1 MKKKSVLLTMIL
13 ILVFAITACGGENME
28 ELEDLVENGEEI
40 VESEVEKLSI
50 EDIKS
55 KGKLI
60 MGTNADYPPFEF
72 HALIDG
78 KDVISG
84 LDIEIAKYIADDL
97 GVELEI
103 RDMDFNNLLGG
114 ISTGMLDIV
123 IAGMNPEPEREKQV
137 SFSDIYYEVNL
148 SLLVRK
154 DLEKAFETE
163 DDLIGTSIGVQ
174 IGTTQE
180 DIANEIKD
188 AKVVSLKTNSDAVMN
203 LKTNKIESALLET
216 IVAESFANT
225 NDDIKMVENLII
237 KTESGGSA
245 IATQKG
251 NEELVQYLNE
261 KIAEMKEKGLIEKWM
276 KEAEKLSNSEI

>member
-1 MKKKSVLLTMIL
+1 MKKKSVLLTMML
-13 ILVFAITACGGENME
+13 IIVFAITACGGENME

-225 NDDIKMVENLII
+225 NDDIKMVEDLII

-251 NEELVQYLNE
+251 NEELVQYLNK